1 MFGILFR
8 IEAKPGQRQKLI
20 DFLRWDGEIGRDQE
34 PGTLRFEFYQD
45 PKDENKLYVY
55 EAYRDRAAFKD
66 HKQNEPF
73 KRWISSVRDELGTNF
88 EVLFAGEAIWSPV
101 D

>member
-8 IEAKPGQRQKLI
+8 IEANPGKRQELI

-45 PKDENKLYVY
+45 PEDENRLFVY
-55 EAYRDRAAFKD
+55 EAYRDRAAFED

-88 EVLFAGEAIWSPV
+88 EVLFAGEAVWSPV

>member
-8 IEAKPGQRQKLI
+8 IEAQPGKRQELV

-34 PGTLRFEFYQD
+34 PGTLRFEFYQA
-45 PKDENKLYVY
+45 PEDENRIFVY
-55 EAYRDRAAFKD
+55 EAYRDQAAFEA

-73 KRWISSVRDELGTNF
+73 QRWISSLRDELGTNF
-88 EVLFAGEAIWSPV
+88 EVLFAGEAVWSPV

>member
-8 IEAKPGQRQKLI
+8 IEAKPGRRQELI

-45 PKDENKLYVY
+45 LEDENRLYVY
-55 EAYRDRAAFKD
+55 EAYRDQAAFED
-66 HKQNEPF
+66 HKKNEPF
-73 KRWISSVRDELGTNF
+73 QRWISSVKDELGTNL
-88 EVLFAGEAIWSPV
+88 EVLFYGEAVWSPV
-101 D
+101 G